1 MRNNHRF
8 SVSEVVIVAAVL
20 GVVSVMTL
28 PKFSQAGTDE
38 RLNTLCQTLQSVRSQ
53 ITLYNIH
60 HDGRWPLQANFAQ
73 QMTGRTNLKGTADP
87 LDGAVIFGP
96 YLDSIPVNPFT
107 GGNSVTGGD
116 WRYDERTG
124 RFAAGD
130 DGVTRGIRHKDL

>member
-8 SVSEVVIVAAVL
+8 SVPEVVIVAAVL

-38 RLNTLCQTLQSVRSQ
+38 RLNTLCETLQSVRSQ

-60 HDGRWPLQANFAQ
+60 HDGRWPSQVNFVE
-73 QMTGRTNLKGTADP
+73 QMTGKTNVMGITTP
-87 LDGAVIFGP
+87 RGGAVIFGP
-96 YLDSIPVNPFT
+96 YLDSVPVNPFT
-107 GGNSVTGGD
+107 GGNSITGGD

-124 RFAAGD
+124 RFAADD